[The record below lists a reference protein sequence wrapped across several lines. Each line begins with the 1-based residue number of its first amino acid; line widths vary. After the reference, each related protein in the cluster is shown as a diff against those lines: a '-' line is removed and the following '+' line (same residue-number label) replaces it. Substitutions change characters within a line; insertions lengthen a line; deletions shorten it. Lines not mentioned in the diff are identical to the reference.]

1 MIYEIALVKEGIFYE
16 LMDIIDK
23 HIDDLEAG
31 HKRVVS
37 GLKYM
42 EKEMVTSLKENGKD
56 VYMSDVNTSLNS
68 AVDVLTT
75 LEAKGV
81 LSKEDAEI
89 FDDYCTKILE
99 GVEIESS
106 EHICVGRMIVD
117 VDGHPYIISEIDCDD
132 FSVRLWDGDEM
143 CSGHWESPLNCR
155 AKV

>member
-1 MIYEIALVKEGIFYE
+1 MIYEVALIKENIFYE

-106 EHICVGRMIVD
+106 EHICVGRIIIAE
-117 VDGHPYIISEIDCDD
+117 DGYPYQISEIDYDD
-132 FSVRLWDGDEM
+132 FSVFLSSGDELEW
-143 CSGHWESPLNCR
+143 GHWESPLKCR
-155 AKV
+155 AKA